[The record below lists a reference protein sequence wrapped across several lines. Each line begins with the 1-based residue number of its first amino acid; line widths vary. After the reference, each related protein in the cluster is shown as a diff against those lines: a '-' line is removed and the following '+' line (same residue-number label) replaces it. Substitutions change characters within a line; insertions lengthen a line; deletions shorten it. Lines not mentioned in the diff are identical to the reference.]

1 MGAPTL
7 LDRNGHPLV
16 LSEQPRR
23 VVQRPVRARFDA
35 AQTTQDNRNHWASA
49 DALSADAAASPL
61 VRKTLRQRARYEVAN
76 NSYARGIVSTLAND
90 CIGTGPR
97 LQMTTKNAG
106 LNSQIEADFGEWA
119 TAIDL
124 AGKLRTLRMA
134 RCQDGEGFAILG
146 TNPGLDSPILLDLK
160 LIECDRVT
168 GEVFGL
174 TPGEVDGIRF
184 DEWGNPRSYRVLKQH
199 PGDAYYGGFSD
210 AVDLPASQ
218 VIHLYRADRAE
229 QHRGIPELTP
239 ALPLFAQLRRYTLAV
254 LGAAESAAD
263 FAAVMFSDVPPGED
277 AQAVEALDEVELR
290 RNMMLTL
297 PAGWKL
303 GQLDP
308 KQPSSQYAEF
318 KREIL
323 GEIARCLHISY
334 NVAAGNSSDYNYA
347 SGRLDHQTYYKAVR
361 IDQAVFASNVLDRVF
376 RVWIRE
382 WALANRQSVPAD
394 LSHQWF
400 WDGNEHVDPLK
411 EAAAQEKRLANR
423 TTNLAWEY
431 AKVGKDWEQETAQC
445 LREELMIAKGEAEIA
460 KYKAEAEKHKADAE
474 AYKQQRQGAYNA

>member
-1 MGAPTL
+1 MGTPAL
-7 LDRNGHPLV
+7 LDSHGQPLV
-16 LSEQPRR
+16 LSERPRR
-23 VVQRPVRARFDA
+23 VVPRPVRARFDA
-35 AQTTQDNRNHWASA
+35 AQTTQDNRNHWAAA

-61 VRKTLRQRARYEVAN
+61 VRKILRQRARYEVAN

-106 LNSQIEADFGEWA
+106 LNSQIETDFGEWA

-146 TNPGLDSPILLDLK
+146 TNPGLDVPILLDLK

-168 GEVFGL
+168 GEVFCL

-199 PGDAYYGGFSD
+199 PGDAYYSGFSD
-210 AVDLPASQ
+210 AVELPASQ

-263 FAAVMFSDVPPGED
+263 FAAVMFSDVPPGEE

-318 KREIL
+318 KREVIA
-323 GEIARCLHISY
+323 EIARCMHVPY

-347 SGRLDHQTYYKAVR
+347 SGRLDHQTYFKAIR
-361 IDQAVFASNVLDRVF
+361 IDQSVFASHVLDRVF
-376 RVWIRE
+376 RVWVRE

-411 EAAAQEKRLANR
+411 EASAQEKRLANR
-423 TTNLAWEY
+423 TTTLAYEY
-431 AKVGKDWEQETAQC
+431 ARQGRDWE
-445 LREELMIAKGEAEIA
+445 EELAQWTREQMLIAKAQAEIA
-460 KYKAEAEKHKADAE
+460 KYAPQPDQPK
-474 AYKQQRQGAYNA
+474 GAANA